1 MCVIYNTQFHYILVL
16 KYWDSGSGK
25 VCGDKYM
32 YRGKDRQD
40 VFCTFKRFFFD
51 STFNLN
57 HLFIVSDDGTVYR
70 STWENSN
77 LCRWLFGGKRGRL
90 ESYCGAYD
98 LSSRLEQSGWSSKW
112 LKDHFEVH
120 R

>member
-32 YRGKDRQD
+32 YRGKDSRD

-51 STFNLN
+51 STFDLN
-57 HLFIVSDDGTVYR
+57 HLFIVSDDGTVHR
-70 STWENSN
+70 STWKTPILADGFSV
-77 LCRWLFGGKRGRL
+77 GKRVG
-90 ESYCGAYD
+90 
-98 LSSRLEQSGWSSKW
+98 
-112 LKDHFEVH
+112 LKVIVGMMT
-120 R
+120 